1 MKQFDIKTLMS
12 NFQIMGSYESGMP
25 YGTGHI
31 NDTFKIET
39 RENNRPDYLLQKV
52 NHNVFRNVPALMQ
65 NIDRV
70 TKHIRQKLLEIPGS
84 DPEREGLTLVPAR
97 DNNIFYVD
105 DLGNYWRVYIFISN
119 NRSYDIVDSPEKAYE
134 GGKAFGQFQA
144 MLADLP
150 GEPLNETIPDFHN
163 ISKRLE
169 TFYHTLDQDTENRAH
184 LVKEELEFVN
194 TRAEEMKLIH
204 KLGDEGKIPMRISH
218 NDTKFNNVLL
228 DENDKKLCVIDLDT
242 VMPGYI
248 HFDFGDS
255 IRTTTNTGAEDEKDL
270 ARVNMDIALYEA
282 YTKGFLEETAIF
294 MNKFETDNLAF
305 AGKLFPFII
314 GLRFLTDYI
323 DGDNYFKIHH
333 EHHNLQR
340 TRAQF
345 SLLKSMENQFTDM
358 QAIVNKFI

>member
-1 MKQFDIKTLMS
+1 MNYDLKKLMQ
-12 NFQIMGSYESGMP
+12 NFQINGSFESGAP

-31 NDTFKIET
+31 NDTFKIIT
-39 RENNRPDYLLQKV
+39 REKDMPDYILQRV
-52 NHNVFRNVPALMQ
+52 NHNVFKNVPALMQ
-65 NIDRV
+65 NINRV
-70 TKHIRQKLLEIPGS
+70 TKHIRSKLLEIPGS
-84 DPEREGLTLVPAR
+84 DPERQGLTLISSNDRVYYR
-97 DNNIFYVD
+97 DD
-105 DLGNYWRVYIFISN
+105 SGNFWRVYIFISDN
-119 NRSYDIVDSPEKAYE
+119 QSYDIVDSPEKAYE

-163 ISKRLE
+163 ISKRLD
-169 TFYHTLDQDTENRAH
+169 TFYDTLKKDPQNRAS
-184 LVKEELEFVN
+184 LVKDELFFVK
-194 TRAEEMKLIH
+194 TRAEEMKKIH
-204 KLGDEGKIPMRISH
+204 KLGDEGKIPLRITH

-228 DENDKKLCVIDLDT
+228 DKNDKNLCVIDLDT

-270 ARVNMDIALYEA
+270 SLVNMDINLYEA
-282 YTKGFLEETAIF
+282 YTKGFLEETGKF
-294 MNKFETDNLAF
+294 MNKCEIDNLAF

-345 SLLKSMENQFTDM
+345 KLLKSMEDQFEEMKT
-358 QAIVNKFI
+358 IVKKFT